1 MNDQILAELKKLNEF
16 LAKID
21 WKLWNMHQK
30 YLEETAVSANTS
42 TQPTSAAPEAKNRS
56 EAPEA
61 PPALPKV
68 PKYPSIEKW
77 D

>member
-1 MNDQILAELKKLNEF
+1 MNDQVLAELKKINEF

-30 YLEETAVSANTS
+30 YLEETTASANTS
-42 TQPTSAAPEAKNRS
+42 TQPTSAAPEVKHRP